1 MESIHMPDNDGL
13 LYTRFLTS
21 GDQNALEVLFSKYR
35 ESLVLF
41 IYGFVQNIDIA
52 EELMMD
58 TFAVLVSGVARYKEK
73 DNALFKTWLFA
84 VAKNQAFLHLRKQ
97 RIWFVSLEKEFL
109 DNMEADAST
118 QPIAVLLKT
127 ERDAQLYRS
136 LKAIDANYRQ
146 ALYLQYFEDM
156 KPEQISRIIKKN
168 IKQTYNLLAR
178 GKEALRAIYAK
189 MGHSWDI

>member
-1 MESIHMPDNDGL
+1 MPDNDGL
-13 LYTRFLTS
+13 LYIRFLTFS
-21 GDQNALEVLFSKYR
+21 DQKALEILFNKYR

-41 IYGFVQNIDIA
+41 IYGFVRNIDVA

-58 TFAVLVSGVARYKEK
+58 TFAVLVSGVARYKETDK
-73 DNALFKTWLFA
+73 ALFKTWLFA
-84 VAKNQAFLHLRKQ
+84 VAKNQAFLYLRKQ
-97 RIWFVSLEKEFL
+97 KIWFVSLEKEFL

-146 ALYLQYFEDM
+146 AL
-156 KPEQISRIIKKN
+156 PEQISRIIKKN

>member
-13 LYTRFLTS
+13 LYIRFLTS
-21 GDQNALEVLFSKYR
+21 GDQSALEVLFNKYR

-41 IYGFVQNIDIA
+41 IYGFVQNVDIA

-97 RIWFVSLEKEFL
+97 KIWFVSLEKEFL
-109 DNMEADAST
+109 DNVEADAST
-118 QPIAVLLKT
+118 QPIAILLKN
-127 ERDAQLYRS
+127 EREAQLYRS

-178 GKEALRAIYAK
+178 GKEALRAAYEK
-189 MGHSWDI
+189 MGISWDI

>member
-189 MGHSWDI
+189 MGHSWNM

>member
-1 MESIHMPDNDGL
+1 MPDNDGL
-13 LYTRFLTS
+13 LYIRFLTS
-21 GDQNALEVLFSKYR
+21 GDQSALEVLFSKYR
-35 ESLVLF
+35 ESLILF

-58 TFAVLVSGVARYKEK
+58 TFAVLASGVARYKEK

-97 RIWFVSLEKEFL
+97 KIWFVSLEKEFL
-109 DNMEADAST
+109 DNIEADAST
-118 QPIAVLLKT
+118 QPIAILLKT
-127 ERDAQLYRS
+127 EREAQLYRS

-178 GKEALRAIYAK
+178 GKEALRDIYAK
-189 MGHSWDI
+189 TGLSWDI

>member
-1 MESIHMPDNDGL
+1 MPDNDGL
-13 LYTRFLTS
+13 LYIRFLTS

-97 RIWFVSLEKEFL
+97 KIWFVSLEKEFL
-109 DNMEADAST
+109 DNVEADAST
-118 QPIAVLLKT
+118 QPIAILLKN
-127 ERDAQLYRS
+127 EREAQLYRS

-178 GKEALRAIYAK
+178 GKEALRAAYEK
-189 MGHSWDI
+189 MGISWDI

>member
-1 MESIHMPDNDGL
+1 MPDNDGL
-13 LYTRFLTS
+13 LYIRFLTS
-21 GDQNALEVLFSKYR
+21 GDQSALEVLFNKYR

-41 IYGFVQNIDIA
+41 IYGFVQNVDIA

-58 TFAVLVSGVARYKEK
+58 TFAVLVSGVARYKKK

-84 VAKNQAFLHLRKQ
+84 VAKNQAFHYLRRHK
-97 RIWFVSLEKEFL
+97 IWLLSLEKDFL
-109 DNMEADAST
+109 SNVEADTSSH
-118 QPIAVLLKT
+118 PITILLKN
-127 ERDAQLYRS
+127 ERESQLYQL
-136 LKAIDANYRQ
+136 LKGIEADYRQ

-178 GKEALRAIYAK
+178 GKEALRAAYEK
-189 MGHSWDI
+189 MGISWDI